1 MGNWNFKEIVV
12 IDLEATCWATPE
24 EAALNTSEIIEVG
37 VCILDAITGEVRNPR
52 SLIVKPEVSTVSQF
66 CTELTS
72 ITPEMVQQGMSF
84 EEAVSTLKS
93 DFGISKKIVAGYG
106 NYDQTMFTRQ
116 CERMQIKLPFGP
128 TYLNISAMAT
138 LKSKTG
144 KRLSLSRACQTFN
157 LPFEGQLHR
166 GVDDAVM
173 AAKVLWEAI
182 K

>member
-37 VCILDAITGEVRNPR
+37 VCILDAITGEVRSPR

-66 CTELTS
+66 CTELTT

-84 EEAVSTLKS
+84 KEAVSTLKS
-93 DFGISKKIVAGYG
+93 EYGISKKIVAGYG
-106 NYDQTMFTRQ
+106 NYDLTMFTRQ
-116 CERMQIKLPFGP
+116 CERKQIKLPFGP

-138 LKSKTG
+138 LKLKAG
-144 KRLSLSRACQTFN
+144 KRLSLSRACQAFN

-166 GVDDAVM
+166 GIDDAVM
-173 AAKVLWEAI
+173 AAKVLWEVI

>member
-1 MGNWNFKEIVV
+1 MGNWNFNEIVV

-24 EAALNTSEIIEVG
+24 EAAVNTSEIIEVG
-37 VCILDAITGEVRNPR
+37 VCILDAMTGEVRNPR
-52 SLIVKPEVSTVSQF
+52 SLLVKPEISTVSQF

-72 ITPEMVQQGMSF
+72 ITPEMMEQGISF
-84 EEAVSTLKS
+84 DEAVSTLKS
-93 DFGISKKIVAGYG
+93 DYGISKKIVAGYG
-106 NYDQTMFTRQ
+106 NYDLTMFSRQ
-116 CERMQIKLPFGP
+116 CERKQIKLPFGP

-138 LKSKTG
+138 LKAKTG
-144 KRLSLSRACQTFN
+144 KRLSLSRACQVFG

-173 AAKVLWEAI
+173 AAKVLWEVI